1 MYRKLIHALYCLNM
15 LFQSLFSLAA
25 PIALMTL
32 VAWLLCRYTTVG
44 SWVYVPAILVGV
56 AVGLSS
62 MIRFLLTA
70 SAAIRNLEKEG
81 EERDR
86 QTQKKKNKTNTKGGT
101 SDE

>member
-1 MYRKLIHALYCLNM
+1 M

-25 PIALMTL
+25 PIALMVL
-32 VAWLLCRYTTVG
+32 AAWLLCRYMTVG
-44 SWVYVPAILVGV
+44 SWVYVPAILLGV
-56 AVGLSS
+56 ATGLAS

-86 QTQKKKNKTNTKGGT
+86 QAREKKKQNETKGG
-101 SDE
+101 SSGE